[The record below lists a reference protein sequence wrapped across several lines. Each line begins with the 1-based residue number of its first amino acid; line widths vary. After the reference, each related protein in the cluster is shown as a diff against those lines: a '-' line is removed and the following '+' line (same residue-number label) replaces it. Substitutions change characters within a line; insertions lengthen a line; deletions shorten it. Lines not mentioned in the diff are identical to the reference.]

1 MKKVYLLVA
10 GCIVFVFGSAISALI
25 GELKTVVSYVSGPL
39 RFFADTLKPA
49 ENTPDFLKVTYAAAC
64 LILYLHIAG
73 GLLQAVSWASRSFS
87 GKEKAKNT
95 QIGEDLAA
103 SSYSE
108 EIAAAI
114 EVIEKPGVLDD
125 DIQIELDDLMK
136 EIGRS
141 ISKSFPEVDYRNIRH
156 CFITQDLN
164 GEIVMMRLGRQMIL
178 KPEDAEIVDWV
189 LTSFYESH
197 VLVPIP
203 ANKARDTEMKAVGL
217 VRNAGTVFKLG
228 FVILL
233 PTTDILTE
241 DSRGR
246 FYNRSLSIPLIA
258 HIDKLMQHMVKYT
271 MKMRGGSAQ

>member
-1 MKKVYLLVA
+1 MKKMHLLIT
-10 GCIVFVFGSAISALI
+10 GGIVFVSASAISAMI
-25 GELKTVVSYVSGPL
+25 GELKTVVSFVSWPL
-39 RFFADTLKPA
+39 NYFADTMTPTA
-49 ENTPDFLKVTYAAAC
+49 NTPDFLKVFYAAAC
-64 LILYLHIAG
+64 VILYLHIVG
-73 GLLQAVSWASRSFS
+73 GVMQFMNWVYIAYKGNEGASQPK
-87 GKEKAKNT
+87 G
-95 QIGEDLAA
+95 GEDFIAT
-103 SSYSE
+103 SYSE

-114 EVIEKPGVLDD
+114 EVIERPDVLDD
-125 DIQIELDDLMK
+125 HIQIELDDLMK

-164 GEIVMMRLGRQMIL
+164 GEIVIIRLGRQLIL

-189 LTSFYESH
+189 LTSFYETH

-203 ANKARDTEMKAVGL
+203 ADKARDSEMKAVGL
-217 VRNAGTVFKLG
+217 VRNSGSLFKLG

-233 PTTDILTE
+233 PTLDILTE

-246 FYNRSLSIPLIA
+246 FYNSSLSIPLIA
-258 HIDKLMQHMVKYT
+258 HIDKLMTHMVKYT

>member
-1 MKKVYLLVA
+1 M
-10 GCIVFVFGSAISALI
+10 S
-25 GELKTVVSYVSGPL
+25 
-39 RFFADTLKPA
+39 PA
-49 ENTPDFLKVTYAAAC
+49 ENTPDFFKITYAAAC
-64 LILYLHIAG
+64 LILYLHIAAG
-73 GLLQAVSWASRSFS
+73 VLQLFNWASKVYN
-87 GKEKAKNT
+87 GKEEEVNSKV
-95 QIGEDLAA
+95 GEDLIA

-108 EIAAAI
+108 EITAAI
-114 EVIEKPGVLDD
+114 EVIEKPGVLDE

-164 GEIVMMRLGRQMIL
+164 GEIVMIRLGRQLIL

-203 ANKARDTEMKAVGL
+203 ADKARDADMKAVGL
-217 VRNAGTVFKLG
+217 VRNSGSVFKLG

-233 PTTDILTE
+233 PTTDSLTE
-241 DSRGR
+241 GSRGR
-246 FYNRSLSIPLIA
+246 FYNSSLSIPLIA

-271 MKMRGGSAQ
+271 MKMRGGSAE